1 MGPPIQVF
9 LTSIASAPALRQ
21 RQEQLLRVLQVK
33 KIPFTSYDLAADE
46 EAKKLWRRKAPSNN
60 STLPGILVGGELAG
74 TYAEFE
80 EAVEFGEL
88 DRFFRLNESWGEEDE
103 AFAPTSVPQK
113 PIAVPGVAT
122 PSQITGQ
129 SPSFAPS
136 ASKPLKKST
145 PRTKSI
151 DVGSQLGFGL
161 EGVKLTEEEML
172 ELVESLGLDG
182 DDAGELVKGLGL
194 SSSKATSRKSTFD
207 NPPAP
212 STSQTDTKT
221 NASSESTET
230 STPTDTTT
238 APSDATKPNSKD
250 RPSAT
255 GEFSAGRRS
264 SSVPENKD
272 TATKTAPDS
281 LASTTAL
288 EVNETASKDVPTDEW
303 SHKVNIPGTS
313 PAVAVPSDA
322 VTIEACH
329 VSKSCEAPCEAT
341 SIAQPVLDLHRNNI
355 GPLFFLA
362 QSSLVFRSSCF
373 LDIFDS
379 HLYLS
384 KSSLINM
391 SPYYTG
397 PVPTAPRFWDMKAAT
412 AASDSS
418 LDRVCDSWHGTDR
431 VLTGPKAYHVPGHFD
446 MRSSKRDSPEIV
458 SSPEASQYFTPTM
471 HQDGFKS
478 SPPSSVYCTP
488 ESIQSSPERRV
499 AMYRQT
505 NPESP
510 SASPSPSPTESMF
523 SRLSRPE
530 SATSFVE
537 SVDDFHGNK
546 RSPQRQRSI
555 IPSLVVTDYDSDEE
569 HEPKVDASPIRETFI
584 MPAHQRSTDLR
595 VDAVT
600 FRPNPARDHRQ
611 ITTVPSP
618 SINGGATPVVR
629 PQARVVP
636 QYPLP
641 PRSYPYPTQSMPQP
655 PRPVLPA
662 TVAPRYKQVPAFQ
675 VVPRRFPTPKPILA
689 MRMAGAPQSVMQPV
703 QAAQPLQYAAQPR
716 VAKNQ
721 TQPQQHSTLY
731 DSRGQTFEG
740 KPVRP
745 VQQRVS
751 AMPLSSV
758 RHLWPA
764 TGVSLPNAEA
774 NSSVWHPSFQE
785 AQSIISIQQ
794 ARILKGLS
802 NGVPYGGG
810 LYLPIPFDENLP

>member
-1 MGPPIQVF
+1 MYMYLHDAIATGPSRRDQARPRLPQYHESHSYKSIPHINRVGSSPETTARHTPI
-9 LTSIASAPALRQ
+9 
-21 RQEQLLRVLQVK
+21 EQLLRVLQ
-33 KIPFTSYDLAADE
+33 LAADE

-74 TYAEFE
+74 VSNVPVGTPK
-80 EAVEFGEL
+80 AVEFGEL

-322 VTIEACH
+322 V
-329 VSKSCEAPCEAT
+329 
-341 SIAQPVLDLHRNNI
+341 
-355 GPLFFLA
+355 
-362 QSSLVFRSSCF
+362 
-373 LDIFDS
+373 
-379 HLYLS
+379 
-384 KSSLINM
+384 
-391 SPYYTG
+391 
-397 PVPTAPRFWDMKAAT
+397 
-412 AASDSS
+412 
-418 LDRVCDSWHGTDR
+418 
-431 VLTGPKAYHVPGHFD
+431 
-446 MRSSKRDSPEIV
+446 
-458 SSPEASQYFTPTM
+458 
-471 HQDGFKS
+471 
-478 SPPSSVYCTP
+478 
-488 ESIQSSPERRV
+488 
-499 AMYRQT
+499 
-505 NPESP
+505 
-510 SASPSPSPTESMF
+510 
-523 SRLSRPE
+523 
-530 SATSFVE
+530 
-537 SVDDFHGNK
+537 
-546 RSPQRQRSI
+546 
-555 IPSLVVTDYDSDEE
+555 
-569 HEPKVDASPIRETFI
+569 
-584 MPAHQRSTDLR
+584 
-595 VDAVT
+595 
-600 FRPNPARDHRQ
+600 
-611 ITTVPSP
+611 
-618 SINGGATPVVR
+618 
-629 PQARVVP
+629 
-636 QYPLP
+636 
-641 PRSYPYPTQSMPQP
+641 
-655 PRPVLPA
+655 
-662 TVAPRYKQVPAFQ
+662 
-675 VVPRRFPTPKPILA
+675 
-689 MRMAGAPQSVMQPV
+689 
-703 QAAQPLQYAAQPR
+703 
-716 VAKNQ
+716 
-721 TQPQQHSTLY
+721 
-731 DSRGQTFEG
+731 
-740 KPVRP
+740 
-745 VQQRVS
+745 
-751 AMPLSSV
+751 
-758 RHLWPA
+758 
-764 TGVSLPNAEA
+764 
-774 NSSVWHPSFQE
+774 
-785 AQSIISIQQ
+785 
-794 ARILKGLS
+794 
-802 NGVPYGGG
+802 
-810 LYLPIPFDENLP
+810 

>member
-281 LASTTAL
+281 LALTTAL
-288 EVNETASKDVPTDEW
+288 EANETASKDVPTDEW

-322 VTIEACH
+322 V
-329 VSKSCEAPCEAT
+329 
-341 SIAQPVLDLHRNNI
+341 
-355 GPLFFLA
+355 
-362 QSSLVFRSSCF
+362 
-373 LDIFDS
+373 
-379 HLYLS
+379 
-384 KSSLINM
+384 LINM

-418 LDRVCDSWHGTDR
+418 LDR
-431 VLTGPKAYHVPGHFD
+431 AYHVPGHFD